1 MNAFLTISAIILNS
15 VTVQTLRETSSLPK
29 PLKTL
34 LLSLAVSDLGVD
46 LLVEL
51 FYIDL
56 LIKLFQRD
64 NFSEAA
70 CLPYLVICC
79 LFGAASFLGVM
90 ALSTDRFLAV
100 YLHLRYQEL
109 MTHKRAVAV
118 VISIWVFSAF
128 VSLLFV
134 YANIANVVIGVI
146 GVICLLITST
156 LYFKIYLAVRCH
168 RNQIQALK
176 VQQVALNGQIANEK
190 VEKICSWCIL
200 RLSGVLALLSSS
212 FL

>member
-1 MNAFLTISAIILNS
+1 MNVSLTISAIILNS
-15 VTVQTLRETSSLPK
+15 VTVQALRETSSLPK

-46 LLVEL
+46 LLVEP

-64 NFSEAA
+64 NLSEAA

-90 ALSTDRFLAV
+90 ALSTDRFFAV
-100 YLHLRYQEL
+100 YPHLRYQEL
-109 MTHKRAVAV
+109 MTDKRAVAV

-134 YANIANVVIGVI
+134 YANIVNVVIGVI
-146 GVICLLITST
+146 VCLLITST
-156 LYFKIYLAVRCH
+156 LYFKIYFAVRRH
-168 RNQIQALK
+168 RNQIQALQ
-176 VQQVALNGQIANEK
+176 VQQVALNGRIANAK

-200 RLSGVLALLSSS
+200 RLSGVLALLSSA